1 MPVWDAELVR
11 RFARNSALMKEK
23 YIVLDQ
29 ITAYIV
35 ETVMKIVRLKQS
47 NSCNR
52 AFTGECITDEA
63 VFGLRGAPMFS
74 NIIRWEKTM
83 FLMMQV

>member
-35 ETVMKIVRLKQS
+35 ETVMKTVRLKQS
-47 NSCNR
+47 
-52 AFTGECITDEA
+52 
-63 VFGLRGAPMFS
+63 
-74 NIIRWEKTM
+74 M
-83 FLMMQV
+83 FLMMQVKHMTSTLDNTQEVRRN